1 MSKLKNMGDKELAAV
16 TAASVILFAVVS
28 HWVLEAIS
36 TVELLELA
44 YGSFKLFNNPLVF

>member
-1 MSKLKNMGDKELAAV
+1 
-16 TAASVILFAVVS
+16 
-28 HWVLEAIS
+28 VLEAIS

>member
-1 MSKLKNMGDKELAAV
+1 MSNNKLGDKEIAAIS
-16 TAASVILFAVVS
+16 ASVIIFAGLMF
-28 HWVLEAIS
+28 HWVSEVIS

>member
-1 MSKLKNMGDKELAAV
+1 MSDSKKMGDKELAAIS
-16 TAASVILFAVVS
+16 ASVIVFGGLTF
-28 HWVLEAIS
+28 HWVLEVIS

>member
-1 MSKLKNMGDKELAAV
+1 MSNAKKWGDKEIAALCS
-16 TAASVILFAVVS
+16 TVIIFSGVLY

-44 YGSFKLFNNPLVF
+44 YGTVKLFNNPLVF

>member
-1 MSKLKNMGDKELAAV
+1 MSDNKKIGDKEMAAISSAV
-16 TAASVILFAVVS
+16 LILGCLVFYWATEVQ
-28 HWVLEAIS
+28 S